1 MNKLF
6 LHKYL
11 ASSIN
16 GTASIPYTFTT
27 RIHTNATY
35 TPETTFHITT
45 CTRSNADGLT
55 STANK
60 INTTILKIFIPKNK
74 ANDVRITFT
83 LVPNETSFTNI
94 ANAHNNQ
101 YAAEATHDLANTN
114 SFPPIINESLIIFG
128 AYTHNDAALPYRVKG
143 KKTR

>member
-1 MNKLF
+1 MPCTKTKRTHQEQGATRGRKNKDQEKTHHGRPSYLPRNRRVNKLF

-60 INTTILKIFIPKNK
+60 INTTILS
-74 ANDVRITFT
+74 R
-83 LVPNETSFTNI
+83 S
-94 ANAHNNQ
+94 
-101 YAAEATHDLANTN
+101 NTR
-114 SFPPIINESLIIFG
+114 P
-128 AYTHNDAALPYRVKG
+128 G
-143 KKTR
+143 KHKLL